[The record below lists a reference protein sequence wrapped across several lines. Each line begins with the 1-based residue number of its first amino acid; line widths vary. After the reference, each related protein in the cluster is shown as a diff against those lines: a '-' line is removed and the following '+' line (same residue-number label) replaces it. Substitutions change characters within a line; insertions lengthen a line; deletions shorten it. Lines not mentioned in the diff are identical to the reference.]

1 MKVLFD
7 LSYVDFFKYCENP
20 ENLDRD
26 FISELDLYLNKNKIE
41 VNVGD
46 FFFSRMMDIKE
57 SFTKERRE
65 ENGFDI
71 DLEGHPYWRANH
83 GKFSEIIKK
92 MEMTIWYSGK
102 VYYCLDKTNNLC
114 PFFFLD
120 IA

>member
-26 FISELDLYLNKNKIE
+26 FISELGLYLDLNNIE

-46 FFFSRMMDIKE
+46 YFFSRIMDIKN
-57 SFTKERRE
+57 SFTKDRDE
-65 ENGFDI
+65 ENGFEI
-71 DLEGHPYWRANH
+71 DLEGHPYWTSDH
-83 GKFSEIIKK
+83 GKFSEIIKGLEK
-92 MEMTIWYSGK
+92 NIWYSGGT
-102 VYYCLDKTNNLC
+102 YYRLDKSNNLC
-114 PFFFLD
+114 PLFFLE